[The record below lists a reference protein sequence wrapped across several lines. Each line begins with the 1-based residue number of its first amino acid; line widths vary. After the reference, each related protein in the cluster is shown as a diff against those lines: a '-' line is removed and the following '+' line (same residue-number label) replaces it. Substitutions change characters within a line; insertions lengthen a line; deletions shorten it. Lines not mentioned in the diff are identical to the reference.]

1 MKRFIYILLAA
12 ITTYAVA
19 MSCQVAA
26 HSLPH
31 RDWNADRAHSAS
43 DLRQMLKYQLNA

>member
-19 MSCQVAA
+19 LSCQVAA
-26 HSLPH
+26 HTLPH
-31 RDWNADRAHSAS
+31 RDWAQDRAHTAS
-43 DLRQMLKYQLNA
+43 DLRNMLKYRLSA

>member
-12 ITTYAVA
+12 ITTYAIA

-26 HSLPH
+26 HNLPH
-31 RDWNADRAHSAS
+31 RDWPQDRAHTAQ
-43 DLRQMLKYQLNA
+43 DLRHLLKYRLNA